1 MVGASALG
9 SQARAAHGARRLLA
23 LHAMRRALA
32 LALCLAACSEP
43 EPPPEAV
50 APRGKPIAGPAT
62 RAEASSA
69 NTESRLSP
77 AERLARDGFE
87 ALRMNDAERTAI
99 AAALEASQR
108 QRLPLECFPE
118 RVRELDGARAVLRG
132 WMIPGRMEK
141 RAVRDF
147 MLVRDNAACC
157 FGAMPTFDEWIHV
170 EMEPGHE
177 AKYQKQVCVEVT
189 GTLSIGGPEL
199 VEGIDPPALRL
210 RATRCRFVESPRRP

>member
-1 MVGASALG
+1 
-9 SQARAAHGARRLLA
+9 
-23 LHAMRRALA
+23 MRRALA

-43 EPPPEAV
+43 EPPPDAA
-50 APRGKPIAGPAT
+50 APRGKPIAGPASKGADPSPEPT
-62 RAEASSA
+62 P
-69 NTESRLSP
+69 RLSP

-87 ALRMNDAERTAI
+87 ALRMNDAERAAI

-108 QRLPLECFPE
+108 KRLPLECFPE
-118 RVRELDGARAVLRG
+118 RVRELDGASAVLRG

-157 FGAMPTFDEWIHV
+157 FGATPTFDEWVHV
-170 EMEPGHE
+170 AMEPGHE

-210 RATRCRFVESPRRP
+210 RATRCRFVENPRRP